1 MRFYFY
7 QVANAPEPAELA
19 GLVERRAFSPKR
31 RYGFQVL
38 AAGVGDLLISFKL
51 LERKSHQVFDGQQV
65 VKEEFDVLTEV
76 MAYFP
81 VERGRALIS
90 ARGKRFDLLSAALS
104 TVVEGGI
111 SFASSQLNVRE
122 LAASLVE
129 LGYPIFSLTLKNYPL
144 SDGARGKLTV
154 KLLNESE
161 AGRLL
166 QDWGH
171 LLDGFVAGEPGESFR
186 IGFDSRGVSLPAE
199 EATDATLARLV
210 GLTAPHWF

>member
-1 MRFYFY
+1 MRFYLY
-7 QVANAPEPAELA
+7 QVAHAPEPAELA
-19 GLVERRAFSPKR
+19 ELVERRAFSPKR

-38 AAGVGDLLISFKL
+38 AAGAGDLLLSFKL
-51 LERKSHQVFDGQQV
+51 LERKTHEVFDGQQV

-90 ARGKRFDLLSAALS
+90 ARGKRFELMSAALS
-104 TVVEGGI
+104 TVVEGGV
-111 SFASSQLNVRE
+111 SFSSAQLNVRE

-129 LGYPIFSLTLKNYPL
+129 LGYPLFSLTLKNYPL

-154 KLLNESE
+154 KLLSEGE
-161 AGRLL
+161 AGKLI
-166 QDWGH
+166 QEWGH

-186 IGFDSRGVSLPAE
+186 IGFDARGVSLPAE
-199 EATDATLARLV
+199 EVSDATLARLV
-210 GLTAPHWF
+210 ALTAPYWF